1 MKMTNQNCKIVQ
13 DLLPSY
19 IDKLTSSETNNYIE
33 QHLRECKECQKC
45 LLVMK
50 KGLETEHL
58 KDVKQIDYLKK
69 YKNKMRLLKLI
80 SALVVVCL
88 VLFTG
93 IKVYKWQVLLK
104 IYKHNVNYEL
114 GTNYKLTQRDGSTG
128 IITEK
133 YYKNGIRL
141 VKRSDGIII
150 WENSKEK
157 YFIDENKKAY
167 IELQKDEPPVLDFD
181 TTATIGVSQILN
193 ETISKSELLL
203 LTLKNTIDIHVE
215 EYGKHKCIVLLLNNE
230 KIWIDKESLF
240 ILRDDFEGKSNEF
253 SIETNTV
260 TDDELVK
267 PNIENFKK
275 LNK

>member
-1 MKMTNQNCKIVQ
+1 MTNQNCKIVQ

-114 GTNYKLTQRDGSTG
+114 GTNYKLTQRDGRTG

-260 TDDELVK
+260 TDNELVK

>member
-1 MKMTNQNCKIVQ
+1 MTNQNCKIVQ

-104 IYKHNVNYEL
+104 IL
-114 GTNYKLTQRDGSTG
+114 
-128 IITEK
+128 
-133 YYKNGIRL
+133 
-141 VKRSDGIII
+141 
-150 WENSKEK
+150 
-157 YFIDENKKAY
+157 
-167 IELQKDEPPVLDFD
+167 
-181 TTATIGVSQILN
+181 
-193 ETISKSELLL
+193 
-203 LTLKNTIDIHVE
+203 
-215 EYGKHKCIVLLLNNE
+215 
-230 KIWIDKESLF
+230 
-240 ILRDDFEGKSNEF
+240 
-253 SIETNTV
+253 
-260 TDDELVK
+260 
-267 PNIENFKK
+267 
-275 LNK
+275 

>member
-1 MKMTNQNCKIVQ
+1 MTKQNCKIVQ

>member
-1 MKMTNQNCKIVQ
+1 MTNQNCKIVQ

-114 GTNYKLTQRDGSTG
+114 GTNYKLTQRDGSTD

>member
-260 TDDELVK
+260 TDNELVK

>member
-1 MKMTNQNCKIVQ
+1 MTNQNCKIVQ

-253 SIETNTV
+253 SIETNTI
-260 TDDELVK
+260 TDNKLVK

>member
-80 SALVVVCL
+80 SALV

-260 TDDELVK
+260 TDNELVK

>member
-1 MKMTNQNCKIVQ
+1 MTNQNCKIVQ

-88 VLFTG
+88 VPFTG

-230 KIWIDKESLF
+230 KIWIDKEALF

>member
-1 MKMTNQNCKIVQ
+1 
-13 DLLPSY
+13 
-19 IDKLTSSETNNYIE
+19 
-33 QHLRECKECQKC
+33 
-45 LLVMK
+45 
-50 KGLETEHL
+50 
-58 KDVKQIDYLKK
+58 
-69 YKNKMRLLKLI
+69 MRLLKLI

-203 LTLKNTIDIHVE
+203 LTLKI
-215 EYGKHKCIVLLLNNE
+215 LLT
-230 KIWIDKESLF
+230 F
-240 ILRDDFEGKSNEF
+240 
-253 SIETNTV
+253 T
-260 TDDELVK
+260 
-267 PNIENFKK
+267 
-275 LNK
+275 

>member
-1 MKMTNQNCKIVQ
+1 MTNQNCKIVQ

>member
-1 MKMTNQNCKIVQ
+1 MTNQNCKIVQ

-203 LTLKNTIDIHVE
+203 LTLKNTIDINVE

-260 TDDELVK
+260 TDNELVK

>member
-1 MKMTNQNCKIVQ
+1 MTNQNCKIVQ

-230 KIWIDKESLF
+230 KIWIDKESFF